1 MNAVSQMERGQR
13 LVEALTR
20 AEAYQ
25 HPTSAIRI
33 VETHCAWVLLT
44 GEFAY
49 KIKKPVNFGFLDF
62 STLEKRQFYCRE
74 EVRLNR
80 RFAAGIY
87 LDVVAVTGQVTEPK
101 VTASGPVLEYAV
113 RMRQF
118 EDDGLLSQL
127 AERKRLGASQIDQM
141 IDQVTEFHEVTAR
154 ALPDAPYGNPDQI
167 HHWVN
172 ENFQHIRPCLSSSAR
187 IAQLSRIQ
195 RGVEVERRSIE
206 SLLLQRKQ
214 HGFIRECHGD
224 LHLGN
229 ITLIDGRV
237 TLFDCI
243 EFNPELRWID
253 VFSDVAFLVMDLDD
267 RGYRHFAFRF
277 LNGYLHRSGD
287 YRGLGVLRYYLV
299 YRALVRA
306 KVAMLRRQQAAR
318 GSETFKLADDEYA
331 QYAGLAE
338 RYLGPRQPILMITF
352 GLSGSGKSTI
362 ARQLCEDC
370 GMIQIRSDVER
381 KRMSG
386 LRAADNSRSA
396 LDEGLYSPDQ
406 TEKTYQRLAE
416 LADAALQAGYPVIA
430 DATFLQRGYRDLFRR
445 LAQQRG
451 VPFKIL
457 HCVASDD
464 ELERRIR
471 ARQVEGGDASEA
483 DLAVLVSQRR
493 SQESLGADEKPRV
506 VTLDSETLNEADAA
520 WWQDVCGCAGI
531 SPRRVT

>member
-1 MNAVSQMERGQR
+1 MERGQR
-13 LVEALTR
+13 LVQALTR

-25 HPTSAIRI
+25 HPTAAIRV

-49 KIKKPVNFGFLDF
+49 KIKKPVDFGFLDF
-62 STLEKRQFYCRE
+62 STLEKRKFFCQE

-80 RFAAGIY
+80 RFAADIY
-87 LDVVAVTGQVTEPK
+87 LDVVAVTGELAEAK
-101 VTASGPVLEYAV
+101 MAASGPVLEYAV

-127 AERKRLGASQIDQM
+127 AERKRLTDSHIDQM
-141 IDQVTEFHEVTAR
+141 IDQVAEFHDAAAR
-154 ALPDAPYGNPDQI
+154 ASADAPYGNPDRI
-167 HHWVN
+167 HHWVT
-172 ENFQHIRPCLSSSAR
+172 ENFQHVRPCLSSSGR
-187 IAQLSRIQ
+187 IAQLDRIE
-195 RGVEVERRSIE
+195 RGVEEERRSVE
-206 SLLLQRKQ
+206 SLLPQRKQ

-224 LHLGN
+224 LHLVN

-243 EFNPELRWID
+243 EFNAELRWID
-253 VFSDVAFLVMDLDD
+253 VFSDVAFLVMDLED

-277 LNGYLHRSGD
+277 LNGYLHRGGD

-306 KVAMLRRQQAAR
+306 KVAMLRRQQAGR
-318 GSETFKLADDEYA
+318 DSETFKLADSEYA
-331 QYAGLAE
+331 QYARLAE
-338 RYLGPRQPILMITF
+338 HYLAPRQPLLMITC

-362 ARQLCEDC
+362 ARQLCEGC

-386 LRAADNSRSA
+386 LQAADNSRSA
-396 LDEGLYSPDQ
+396 LGGGLYSPDQ
-406 TEKTYQRLAE
+406 TEKTYRRLAE
-416 LADAALQAGYPVIA
+416 LAGAALQAGYPVIV
-430 DATFLQRGYRDLFRR
+430 DATFLQRRYRDLFKG

-451 VPFKIL
+451 VPFTIL

-471 ARQVEGGDASEA
+471 ARQMEGSDASEA
-483 DLAVLVSQRR
+483 DLAVLASQRS
-493 SQESLGADEKPRV
+493 SQEALAADEKPRV
-506 VTLDSETLNEADAA
+506 VTLDADTLNEADAA
-520 WWQDVCGCAGI
+520 WWQNVCSGAANPPGRDV
-531 SPRRVT
+531 